1 MAEQLRGR
9 FAAKS
14 CRVDGTPGDWF
25 ALDEKDCATLI
36 ADFGFTTVPAL
47 ASNGLMV
54 FQPENFRSFDDQTP
68 SSLDIRTE
76 DGSPLIL
83 IKGTGEV
90 AWART
95 RLEKDQLISRFNGQ
109 HDWVSIELTS
119 SDLRKPIWMHIIPV
133 KLSPQ
138 STGLE
143 NPPVVL
149 ARYPLSLRVLT
160 AVSQPS
166 TSL

>member
-1 MAEQLRGR
+1 
-9 FAAKS
+9 
-14 CRVDGTPGDWF
+14 
-25 ALDEKDCATLI
+25 
-36 ADFGFTTVPAL
+36 
-47 ASNGLMV
+47 
-54 FQPENFRSFDDQTP
+54 
-68 SSLDIRTE
+68 
-76 DGSPLIL
+76 
-83 IKGTGEV
+83 
-90 AWART
+90 
-95 RLEKDQLISRFNGQ
+95 
-109 HDWVSIELTS
+109 
-119 SDLRKPIWMHIIPV
+119 MHIIPV